1 MTLPLILLDR
11 DGVLNRMVV
20 HAEHGLTD
28 SPLHPSQVEML
39 PGAVAAVAR
48 LTEAGYGVA
57 IVTNQ
62 PAAAKGKTS
71 RENLEAV
78 HARVVAEIEAGG
90 GRIASSHICFHRAE
104 DGCACRKPAAGL
116 LRAALEAH
124 PQRPRDGVWMVG
136 DGVTDVQAGRLLGLR
151 TAFLGKPSCAA
162 CGVLDATVGPADHI
176 APDLEGF
183 VGHLLGGALHRSGV
197 NAADLRVK
205 IFADGAD
212 LDVIRRRA
220 ADPMISGFTTNPSLA
235 RKAGVTD
242 YERFSRAALAAAGTR
257 PVSIE
262 VVADSPEEIAAQAL
276 RISQWAPNA
285 YVKIPVTTT
294 SGTSLIG
301 VAGRLSHEGVKV
313 NLTAIL
319 TLRHVAEAVD
329 AFRGGAPSVISV
341 LAGRVAD
348 AGVDPVGHMRAA
360 LAICRSADRAIE
372 LLWASP
378 RELFNVV
385 QASQVGV
392 DIITVTDSLLEK
404 LSQLGRDLGEV
415 SLDTVRMLKAD
426 ADMGGLR
433 L

>member
-1 MTLPLILLDR
+1 M
-11 DGVLNRMVV
+11 
-20 HAEHGLTD
+20 
-28 SPLHPSQVEML
+28 
-39 PGAVAAVAR
+39 
-48 LTEAGYGVA
+48 
-57 IVTNQ
+57 
-62 PAAAKGKTS
+62 K
-71 RENLEAV
+71 
-78 HARVVAEIEAGG
+78 
-90 GRIASSHICFHRAE
+90 
-104 DGCACRKPAAGL
+104 
-116 LRAALEAH
+116 
-124 PQRPRDGVWMVG
+124 
-136 DGVTDVQAGRLLGLR
+136 
-151 TAFLGKPSCAA
+151 
-162 CGVLDATVGPADHI
+162 
-176 APDLEGF
+176 
-183 VGHLLGGALHRSGV
+183 
-197 NAADLRVK
+197 AADLRVK

-262 VVADSPEEIAAQAL
+262 VVADSADEIAAQAL

-329 AFRGGAPSVISV
+329 AFRGGAPSVIS
-341 LAGRVAD
+341 AD